1 MSNPPSVP
9 DPTIR
14 SGTSPVSTS
23 IWSLLLTAIWFGV
36 VTGLVEGAGLL
47 LFQRINWARWGPMTH
62 VSFQILWVSPIVDV
76 TLFACLALAIS
87 CASWLLRRINAF
99 QIVGLL
105 TFLALFDWLTLTDRL
120 RPLAC
125 VILSLGITVSLRRWL
140 RPREGTALRFWRKTA
155 PWTVAIWLLTF
166 AGVEGGRWAKEQN
179 ATANLPKADAS
190 SPNVL
195 VIVVDTLRADHVSA
209 YGYPRRT
216 TPNLDKLASQGV
228 LFENAIAPCSWSLPS
243 HVSLVT
249 GRYQF
254 EHGVE
259 SVQPEPWLGWG
270 NASFRGYPTLGEAL
284 EKSGYRTGAFSANRI
299 YFTGNLGFGRAF
311 LHFEDYFHSAADAFV
326 RTLYGREFARR
337 YLSRSDK
344 SLVHRMLL
352 RLHFTSLVDRDTEGW
367 VRGSPSGVRKRAAVV
382 NAELL
387 HWIDRGRQ
395 RPFFAFLNYMDVHHP
410 YGAPV
415 GYPHSPWNHG
425 TAIDNYDEGLRFA
438 DDSIG
443 HLLADLEQ
451 RGLAQKT
458 LIIVTSDHG
467 ESLGQHELTY
477 HASAL
482 YWELIHVPL
491 LIWYPGH
498 VPIGLRV
505 ARPVSIA
512 AIPGTVLDLARS
524 SQRTLIAGP
533 PLSSLWTTPAA
544 ESPDPLSELA
554 KNEIIAPEDR
564 QPEIPNAFTGSMR
577 SIVTPHWHLITHE
590 KMGNQLYD
598 WVHDPGELN
607 KLINTPEGRSAA
619 AKLAVE
625 MDSRTKSPR

>member
-1 MSNPPSVP
+1 MRSAIPPVIAGSAWP
-9 DPTIR
+9 
-14 SGTSPVSTS
+14 
-23 IWSLLLTAIWFGV
+23 LLLTAIWFGI

-62 VSFQILWVSPIVDV
+62 VSAQILWVSPVVDV
-76 TLFACLALAIS
+76 ILFVCLASAIS
-87 CASWLLRRINAF
+87 CVSRRLRRMAAF
-99 QIVGLL
+99 RIVGFLL
-105 TFLALFDWLTLTDRL
+105 TFLAFFDWLTVTDRL

-125 VILSLGITVSLRRWL
+125 VLLSLGIAVSLQRWL
-140 RPREGTALRFWRKTA
+140 RPREAAALGFWRKTA
-155 PWTVAIWLLTF
+155 PWAVMIWILLV
-166 AGVEGGRWAKEQN
+166 AGVEVGGWVKEWN
-179 ATANLPKADAS
+179 ATASLPKADAS

-209 YGYPRRT
+209 YGYPRLT
-216 TPNLDKLASQGV
+216 TPNLDRLASQGV
-228 LFENAIAPCSWSLPS
+228 LFANAIAPCSWSLPS

-259 SVQPEPWLGWG
+259 SVQPEPWMGWG
-270 NASFRGYPTLGEAL
+270 NSSFRGYPTLGEAL
-284 EKSGYRTGAFSANRI
+284 EKSGYRTSAFSANRV
-299 YFTGNLGFGRAF
+299 YFTSNLGFGRAF

-344 SLVHRMLL
+344 SLVHRTLL
-352 RLHFTSLVDRDTEGW
+352 RLGFTSLVDRDTEGW

-387 HWIDRGRQ
+387 HWIDRDRQ

-415 GYPHSPWNHG
+415 GYPQSPWNHG
-425 TAIDNYDEGLRFA
+425 TAIDNYDEGLRYA

-443 HLLADLEQ
+443 HLLVELEQ

-458 LIIVTSDHG
+458 LVIVTSDHG

-491 LIWYPGH
+491 IVWYPDH
-498 VPIGLRV
+498 APAGLKIV
-505 ARPVSIA
+505 RPVGISE
-512 AIPGTVLDLARS
+512 IPATIMDLTQPGGKAGFP
-524 SQRTLIAGP
+524 GP
-533 PLSSLWTTPAA
+533 PLSSLWRTPAA

-564 QPEIPNAFTGSMR
+564 LPEIPNAFTGAMR
-577 SIVTPHWHLITHE
+577 SVVTPQWHLITHE
-590 KMGNQLYD
+590 KRGDQLYD

-607 KLINTPEGRSAA
+607 NLINTPEGRSAA

-625 MDSRTKSPR
+625 MDSRTKAAR